1 MSSGFR
7 MPAEWE
13 PHAATWLAWP
23 HNETDWPGKGLMVEW
38 VFVEMA
44 RLLHRRERVR
54 LIVANAAERKA
65 AKQKLSREGVDLGAI
80 DFHVAPT
87 DRSWTRDFLPSFVL
101 DRRRNL
107 AAVKWQFNGWAR
119 YPDWKRDDQAGDDI
133 AARYASQVTRPTH
146 RRHGKPAR
154 GGALIDD
161 DVLRELTAR
170 GLYRIVSPSMKVQ
183 RRVAV
188 KHERTKRVGRTLSSP
203 KVTAPWIPAP
213 QSGEGTHPNP
223 NWTALEHHP

>member
-154 GGALIDD
+154 VVLEGANHVGADCVLGEDSHLFPRVVLYARCLIGQR
-161 DVLRELTAR
+161 V
-170 GLYRIVSPSMKVQ
+170 RIHAG
-183 RRVAV
+183 AV
-188 KHERTKRVGRTLSSP
+188 MGADGFGYVFDR
-203 KVTAPWIPAP
+203 AAI
-213 QSGEGTHPNP
+213 
-223 NWTALEHHP
+223 